1 MTTLASRIERAS
13 ARGAITFV
21 TGSGEERVSWARLH
35 DDARRMAAGLQA
47 RDIGPS
53 SHVAILGA
61 TTRPL
66 VTAIQATWLC
76 GATVIV
82 LPLPMRLGSIEEF
95 VQQTRVRVT
104 NTAASILLV
113 APGFLPFLEPAP
125 GDPPIVLFADLRGA
139 SASYDRPADDPDSL
153 AILQFTSGS
162 TADPK

>member
-47 RDIGPS
+47 RGIAPG

-95 VQQTRVRVT
+95 VHQTRVRVK
-104 NTAASILLV
+104 NADVELLLV
-113 APGFLPFLEPAP
+113 
-125 GDPPIVLFADLRGA
+125 
-139 SASYDRPADDPDSL
+139 DPD
-153 AILQFTSGS
+153 F
-162 TADPK
+162 